1 MTWRA
6 AIYDDG
12 AREPKKQASLPDYIS
27 LCNWIRAVLTGE
39 GVNVHV
45 TAPQG
50 RDHRSI
56 AGAAPSRRPRN
67 LLDWCVAVL
76 NRIVGQRLRSGC
88 PYGGQEPGDLRLE
101 TVAFN
106 RKRLRRAQ
114 HLGRS

>member
-45 TAPQG
+45 PAPPG
-50 RDHRSI
+50 RDLRSF

-67 LLDWCVAVL
+67 LQDWCVAVQ
-76 NRIVGQRLRSGC
+76 NRNKSQRLRSGC
-88 PYGGQEPGDLRLE
+88 PFGRQDPGDLRLE
-101 TVAFN
+101 
-106 RKRLRRAQ
+106 
-114 HLGRS
+114 